1 MLRNSLF
8 ALCMAAV
15 WSAIAGPVVAAEF
28 LWTPGWDKLTE
39 PLNRS
44 TSFVHWSL
52 SPENPFLTVIY
63 QLNGA
68 TANKLYEVGIHVE
81 DCTKSVSPF
90 GQFRSFGACGPITR
104 QGKTVSVQAFAFGV
118 LLTDAHG
125 NGTYEV
131 LVGPIRAGTYQ
142 FQFDVRD
149 GPCLPLIGGGTDCA
163 VDFQAPAPFG
173 RTVTLKVL

>member
-1 MLRNSLF
+1 LVLVVGLSL
-8 ALCMAAV
+8 
-15 WSAIAGPVVAAEF
+15 IAGPAVAAE
-28 LWTPGWDKLTE
+28 LSWSPGWDKLTE

-68 TANKLYEVGIHVE
+68 TPNKLYEVGIHVE

-90 GQFRSFGACGPITR
+90 GQFPSFGTCGPITR
-104 QGKTVSVQAFAFGV
+104 QGHTVNVQAFAFGV
-118 LLTDAHG
+118 VLTDALG
-125 NGTYEV
+125 NGTFDV
-131 LVGPIRAGTYQ
+131 LVGPIKPGSYR

-149 GPCLPLIGGGTDCA
+149 GPCLPLIGGGTDCS
-163 VDFQAPAPFG
+163 VDFQAPAPFAT
-173 RTVTLKVL
+173 TVKLKVP